1 MFARIRMTWRVL
13 LGLFALT
20 VVLLVSVV
28 IRRGASNVESL
39 YPTVLADYPV
49 DAMLDSLVPAL
60 LAAYKVPGA
69 AVAWIEAGDV
79 IWMRGV
85 GKADIASGRPVTP
98 ATAFNIGSISKVFA
112 AWTALDLVE
121 RGALDLDA
129 PIESYLTR
137 WSFPPSEFDAS
148 GVTARRILRHRA
160 GLSLSGYPGFGPDA
174 QLPTLEESLAGATNG
189 AGDVRL
195 IAEPGTD
202 WAYSG
207 GGFTVLQLA
216 IEEIAGRSFA
226 DVARTSI
233 LIPAGMTVSGF
244 ELTPDIESVLARPY
258 SGSSFWSGE
267 PTEVPMVRFTAL
279 AAAGMIS
286 TLDDMVNFVRW
297 LAEPAA
303 GEDSS
308 WQRKWVEGLED
319 IEGDETIDY
328 IYGHQVRRFAGRVT
342 VGHVGSNVGW
352 TSHFQM
358 VPSTGDAF
366 IVLTNSSDG
375 FSVHNAIACHWYWRA
390 TRELNPEFCWL
401 FED

>member
-1 MFARIRMTWRVL
+1 MFARLRITWWVL
-13 LGLFALT
+13 LGLFALAA
-20 VVLLVSVV
+20 VLLVSLVA
-28 IRRGASNVESL
+28 RRGAPNVRSL
-39 YPTVLADYPV
+39 HPAAMSDYPV

-60 LAAYKVPGA
+60 LAAYRVPGA
-69 AVAWIEAGDV
+69 GVAWLEAGEV
-79 IWMRGV
+79 TWMRGV
-85 GKADIASGRPVTP
+85 GEADLANGRPVTP

-129 PIESYLTR
+129 PIRNYLTR

-160 GLSLSGYPGFGPDA
+160 GLSLSGYPGFGPEA

-189 AGDVRL
+189 ADDVRL

-216 IEEIAGRSFA
+216 IEEITGRPFA
-226 DVARTSI
+226 DVARENI
-233 LIPAGMTVSGF
+233 LIPAGMSDSGF
-244 ELTPDIESVLARPY
+244 ELTADIESALARPY

-286 TLDDMVNFVRW
+286 TLEDMVSFVRW
-297 LAEPAA
+297 LAEPA
-303 GEDSS
+303 GVNDSS
-308 WQRKWVEGLED
+308 WQRKWVEGLQEID
-319 IEGDETIDY
+319 GDETIDY
-328 IYGHQVRRFAGRVT
+328 IYGHQVRRFADLVT
-342 VGHVGSNVGW
+342 VGHVGSNTGW

-358 VPSTGDAF
+358 APSTGGAF
-366 IVLTNSSDG
+366 IVMTNSSDG

-390 TRELNPEFCWL
+390 TRELNPEFCWI